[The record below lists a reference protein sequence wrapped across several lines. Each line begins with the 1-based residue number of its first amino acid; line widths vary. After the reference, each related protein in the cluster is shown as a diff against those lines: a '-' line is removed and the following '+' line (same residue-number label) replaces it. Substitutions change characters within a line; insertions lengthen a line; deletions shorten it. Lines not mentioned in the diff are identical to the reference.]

1 MKNEKSGQPV
11 GDTKTF
17 NTCFD
22 NVDLNWACLR
32 NKRLSDGP
40 GFSFFYECAHDR
52 SILSLSLDESGTHMA
67 TGSADHSIRIHNL
80 KNLSTTKELYHK
92 KCGHYDWVN
101 EVFFT
106 KRNEVLSGGLDGKI
120 CLWNTSYS
128 CKPPKVNKIM
138 NSSEYSEQEK
148 KVSKVNFKASTNVTT
163 CKEMY
168 AHHSTISDM
177 KFDKKNEKCITSSY
191 DKTLKLFDIKKFQQL
206 AIYEGSHTHPITKF
220 LWLKDKIISADKSGS
235 VCVFD
240 VGSCQEM
247 LQAKNTHSG
256 NVGALNYFYLYKNG
270 DSNFVSKLAD
280 GKKKGNGPKFEA
292 AIFTGDDHLVEKQ
305 NNGRKQSSKK
315 DAAHT
320 TQAVNVLEKN
330 DDHLNVCND
339 KIPLIVTGGQNDGI
353 IKIRDFRIF
362 HKYISCK
369 KLHTASINS
378 IVTYNVNNR
387 TYIIT
392 CSADGYCYQ
401 FEIHSICSSNMN
413 NYLKKIAVKEPI
425 LSARYIGNHLLLVGS
440 AFGNLFLLNF
450 ADCSGSNLTL
460 RQKKNLAAVG
470 EGPLQLSALDGAD
483 NWQTA
488 LPSEEGAKP
497 NKDILWAFGAC
508 RKGGINCIECIFVYD
523 EKKACADEF
532 EICSIVTGGD
542 DGLPCLLSIP
552 NSYV

>member
-1 MKNEKSGQPV
+1 MKNEKGGQHV
-11 GDTKTF
+11 GNTKTF

-22 NVDLNWACLR
+22 NVNLNWASLR
-32 NKRLSDGP
+32 NKRLNDGP
-40 GFSFFYECAHDR
+40 GFSFFYEYAHDR
-52 SILSLSLDESGTHMA
+52 SILSLSLDESGTYMA

-128 CKPPKVNKIM
+128 CKPPKLNKIM
-138 NSSEYSEQEK
+138 NSSEYVEQEK
-148 KVSKVNFKASTNVTT
+148 KVRKVNFKASTNVTI
-163 CKEMY
+163 CKEIY

-206 AIYEGSHTHPITKF
+206 AIFEGSHTHPITKF
-220 LWLKDKIISADKSGS
+220 LWLNDKIISADKSGS

-256 NVGALNYFYLYKNG
+256 NVGALNYFYLYRNG
-270 DSNFVSKLAD
+270 DSSFMNKFED
-280 GKKKGNGPKFEA
+280 GKKKGNDAEFEA
-292 AIFTGDDHLVEKQ
+292 AIFAGEDNLKQKQ
-305 NNGRKQSSKK
+305 NSGRKQSTKK
-315 DAAHT
+315 DA
-320 TQAVNVLEKN
+320 TQATKAVNVLEKN
-330 DDHLNVCND
+330 SDHLNVNNE
-339 KIPLIVTGGQNDGI
+339 KVPLIITGGQNDGI

-378 IVTYNVNNR
+378 IITYNVNNR

-401 FEIHSICSSNMN
+401 FEIQSICSSNMN
-413 NYLKKIAVKEPI
+413 NYLKKIAVNEPI
-425 LSARYIGNHLLLVGS
+425 LCARYIGNHLLLVGS

-450 ADCSGSNLTL
+450 VDNSESQLTL
-460 RQKKNLAAVG
+460 GQKKNLVAVT
-470 EGPLQLSALDGAD
+470 EGPHWISALDERD
-483 NWQTA
+483 NGQSC
-488 LPSEEGAKP
+488 LIEEGGANP

-523 EKKACADEF
+523 EKKACANDF